1 MPAPVLQHVA
11 LSVRDIDK
19 SADWY
24 TRLFDLALVADMAEP
39 APMKVFMTPQGQAID
54 LRQDPEV
61 VQEDFSERRVGLD
74 HVAFVCADRAE
85 LDGWLTRLNEFGV
98 ENSGIVESP
107 FGWHLNFRDPDRIP
121 FEFYLPRMS

>member
-1 MPAPVLQHVA
+1 MTTAVLHHVA

-24 TRLFDLALVADMAEP
+24 TQLFDLTLVADLTEP
-39 APMKVFMTPQGQAID
+39 APMKVYLTDAGQALD
-54 LRQDPEV
+54 LRQDPDV
-61 VQEDFSERRVGLD
+61 VQEDFTQSRVGLD
-74 HVAFVCADRAE
+74 HVAFVCADRNE
-85 LDGWLTRLNEFGV
+85 LDGWLGRLEDLGV

-121 FEFYLPRMS
+121 FEFYLPAPR